1 MHGYTRTGLKNS
13 KTSVLNNAS
22 FETCHKH
29 LFEAAYKGQSDP
41 LSGVSEK
48 IISGNRVTLG
58 TGSIG
63 LVYDEKIARENSPS
77 DEEDDIKIP
86 TPTKLLFDQEE
97 FHPELASFNV
107 KKEAAYSQF

>member
-1 MHGYTRTGLKNS
+1 MHGCTRTGMKNS

-29 LFEAAYKGQSDP
+29 LFEAAYKGRSDP

-48 IISGNRVTLG
+48 IISGNRLSLG

-63 LVYDEKIARENSPS
+63 LVYDEKVDP
-77 DEEDDIKIP
+77 IK
-86 TPTKLLFDQEE
+86 TKTKLLFDREE